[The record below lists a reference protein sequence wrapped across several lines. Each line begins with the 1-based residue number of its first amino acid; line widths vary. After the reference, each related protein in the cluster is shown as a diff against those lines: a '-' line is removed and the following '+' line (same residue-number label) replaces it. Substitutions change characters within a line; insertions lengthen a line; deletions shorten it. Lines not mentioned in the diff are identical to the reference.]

1 MAGQNKKT
9 IIVNKETNKEELV
22 PVIKD
27 TEKNLK
33 LLADSWRMAQIDKN
47 SSVLEKAAKMSKDRY
62 LYILG
67 NLYLFE

>member
-1 MAGQNKKT
+1 MGVQNKKT

-33 LLADSWRMAQIDKN
+33 LA
-47 SSVLEKAAKMSKDRY
+47 
-62 LYILG
+62 
-67 NLYLFE
+67 